1 MATKAKTGQNSKSP
15 SNYGAYNNT
24 DAVGVDHDDGDDR
37 EALYILIIIIL
48 IVAFML
54 IIPLVIDVY
63 FESRV
68 ALIRA
73 EKALQRVEAK

>member
-1 MATKAKTGQNSKSP
+1 MGMADN
-15 SNYGAYNNT
+15 
-24 DAVGVDHDDGDDR
+24 DGDDR

>member
-1 MATKAKTGQNSKSP
+1 M
-15 SNYGAYNNT
+15 
-24 DAVGVDHDDGDDR
+24 GVDNNDGDDR

>member
-1 MATKAKTGQNSKSP
+1 M
-15 SNYGAYNNT
+15 
-24 DAVGVDHDDGDDR
+24 DHDDGDDR

>member
-1 MATKAKTGQNSKSP
+1 MADN
-15 SNYGAYNNT
+15 
-24 DAVGVDHDDGDDR
+24 DGDDR

-48 IVAFML
+48 IVAFLL

>member
-1 MATKAKTGQNSKSP
+1 M
-15 SNYGAYNNT
+15 
-24 DAVGVDHDDGDDR
+24 GVDNNDDNDR
-37 EALYILIIIIL
+37 EGIYVLIIIVL
-48 IVAFML
+48 IVALLL

-73 EKALQRVEAK
+73 EKALQRVESK

>member
-1 MATKAKTGQNSKSP
+1 M
-15 SNYGAYNNT
+15 
-24 DAVGVDHDDGDDR
+24 GVDHDDGDDR
-37 EALYILIIIIL
+37 EALYILIIIVL